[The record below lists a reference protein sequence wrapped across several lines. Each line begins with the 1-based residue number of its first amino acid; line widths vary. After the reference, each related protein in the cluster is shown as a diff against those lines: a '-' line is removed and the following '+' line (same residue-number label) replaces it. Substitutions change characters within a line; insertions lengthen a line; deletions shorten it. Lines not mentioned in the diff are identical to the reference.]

1 MSQKR
6 CTQRVSAEG
15 ACSDTPV
22 GSKANVHVHVP
33 GPEGAGE
40 VARGTDNVCRLQEER
55 WKGNGTGERS
65 TLTCMAGVA
74 ALLIRCFE
82 TGLLT
87 RISALEK
94 SAHSCYFTRL
104 KPPRFLVRFVFL
116 KAGILCKCATLK
128 RAARYCCE
136 TAVPRDGK
144 DQRRGST
151 RPNSRRQ
158 EGGRTRRTHLRGT
171 LAWMSR
177 APSAPRVSNAD
188 RGAKGRL

>member
-1 MSQKR
+1 MPPPLAGTQKLAAAPRYRRNIFGCSRRDLIKMSQKR

-104 KPPRFLVRFVFL
+104 KPPRFLVRFFFL
-116 KAGILCKCATLK
+116 QSG
-128 RAARYCCE
+128 YF
-136 TAVPRDGK
+136 
-144 DQRRGST
+144 
-151 RPNSRRQ
+151 
-158 EGGRTRRTHLRGT
+158 
-171 LAWMSR
+171 M
-177 APSAPRVSNAD
+177 
-188 RGAKGRL
+188 